1 MDDKQY
7 RENQTG
13 YDKNTFGEVNRNN
26 YGQGESNR
34 NGYQQTPPDGGS
46 FYHSSEPPRGI
57 GFGIASMVLGIVS
70 LVLFCTCLNIPLAI
84 MAIIF
89 GVIHINRRAGSIGFS
104 IAGIVTSIISV
115 ILTVVTVI
123 VLYIAGVNSAA
134 WFYTVPFENFM
145 GDNYYDDDYYDD
157 YHDFFDQYGDDDN
170 DFDFEIREEN
180 DL

>member
-13 YDKNTFGEVNRNN
+13 Y
-26 YGQGESNR
+26 
-34 NGYQQTPPDGGS
+34 
-46 FYHSSEPPRGI
+46 FYHSSEPPGGI
-57 GFGIASMVLGIVS
+57 GFGIASMVLGIIS
-70 LVLFCTCLNIPLAI
+70 LVLFCTCINIPLAI

-89 GVIHINRRAGSIGFS
+89 GVIHINRKVGSIGFS

-115 ILTVVTVI
+115 ILTVVMVV
-123 VLYIAGVNSAA
+123 VLYIAGVNSSA
-134 WFYTVPFENFM
+134 WFYTTPFEDFVDDY
-145 GDNYYDDDYYDD
+145 GDDYYDD